1 MISGKGRRK
10 SSINVRSRGV
20 LIASVEDITDETLH
34 EWMLEM

>member
-20 LIASVEDITDETLH
+20 LIESVEDIMKH
-34 EWMLEM
+34 CMNGC